1 MKITCNSITFSDK
14 DVVEVDDYI
23 PFGEFNPHNVRPFL
37 IHDQGTTLA
46 VVFATCLQDAL
57 DIAVDNDKLDT
68 YLLGEDDLG
77 EDSETATYLGNACEA
92 FDIDT
97 ISAIELPNPRFSFAA
112 LLAAD
117 QQLPLEQDA
126 DDVHENP

>member
-14 DVVEVDDYI
+14 DVVEV
-23 PFGEFNPHNVRPFL
+23 
-37 IHDQGTTLA
+37 
-46 VVFATCLQDAL
+46 
-57 DIAVDNDKLDT
+57 
-68 YLLGEDDLG
+68 DDLG